1 MKRRWIQLIA
11 AAATTAALSLP
22 LVSCGGNPEK
32 TKLEYL
38 QKGDAYMKQQ
48 QFSSAAIEYRN
59 ALKVDPRYSDA
70 HYHLGKADMAMFQ
83 QDSQHNKLDQA
94 QLDIQAA
101 YKAFSAAVSNDANQL
116 DARVA
121 LAELILSAHA
131 EKEYYAA
138 TDDLNY
144 VLKQDPKNAEAHR
157 ALGALL
163 LAQKQYDPAI
173 QEFSKAAVL
182 APSNADAYVGIAV
195 TNMAMHRQDSPDDHH
210 LDDAQSNLKKA
221 IEVDPHAV
229 QAYLK
234 LADLYVLEKKPDQAE
249 GAVQDGINANPSL
262 VLLYDELSRFYLG
275 QNSPSKAVE
284 VLQSGIKANPSA
296 TQLYEDLAQLYF
308 RQKNIGQSE
317 QVLQTGIK
325 ANPSAV
331 PLYIGLAQLYESD
344 RKQSD
349 ADNVLTSLSSQMPN
363 STDAAIAIGN
373 FYRDLKKDD
382 RALSEY
388 QRGLSANP
396 KNTDLQESMV
406 DLYLTQGQTDSAA
419 KLDDELLRHFPNN
432 VMGLVDHGRVLL
444 AQGKQTDA
452 INALQK
458 VATEAPDSPAP
469 HFYLASAYLQNHDAA
484 QANNELQQTL
494 AQANNERQR
503 TGRPSPYLA
512 RALTALVSL
521 NSGQRKFSVAQLY
534 AQEFIKDNPTN
545 PGGHLMLGEALL
557 NLKQF
562 KQAADEFAAAQ
573 KLAPDNPAVNL
584 DLALLY
590 NAQGNSGDAEKQLQT
605 AMHEA
610 PANSAIVAAYARLLI
625 SEKQLPKASA
635 LVAQFVA
642 QNPNQAAAHY
652 LRGEVDLLQKN
663 DSAALAETQKSVQ
676 LDRNNEQAYIQLGI
690 IYHDQG
696 NRDAAIQ
703 AYQQGMALGSPSAA
717 IDTSIGSI
725 YMEEGN
731 LSKASTEFQQALT
744 IDPNFIV
751 AANNLAWIYAE
762 QDQNLDVALGLAQRA
777 KAQSPDI
784 PSFAD
789 TLAWVMFRK
798 GNYAGALPLLRDC
811 VEKDPSSAQFLYHL
825 GMVLVAD
832 GQKTEGKAK
841 LQAALEKNLDSQDAE
856 EARKTLSQ

>member
-1 MKRRWIQLIA
+1 MKRRWTQLIA
-11 AAATTAALSLP
+11 AATATVALSL
-22 LVSCGGNPEK
+22 LLISCGGNPQK
-32 TKLEYL
+32 AKLEYL

-70 HYHLGKADMAMFQ
+70 HYHLGKADLALFQ
-83 QDSQHNKLDQA
+83 EDTQHNKRDAAA
-94 QLDIQAA
+94 QDIQAA
-101 YKAFSAAVSNDANQL
+101 YKAFSAAVSSDPNQL

-163 LAQKQYDPAI
+163 LAQKQYAPAI

-182 APSNADAYVGIAV
+182 APSNADAYIGIAV
-195 TNMAMHRQDSPDDHH
+195 TNMAMHRQDNPGDHH

-234 LADLYVLEKKPDQAE
+234 LADLYLLEKKPDQAE
-249 GAVQDGINANPSL
+249 GAVQAGINANPSL

-275 QNSPSKAVE
+275 QNSPGKAEE

-308 RQKNIGQSE
+308 RQKDQAQAEQALQS
-317 QVLQTGIK
+317 GIK
-325 ANPSAV
+325 ANSSAV
-331 PLYIGLAQLYESD
+331 PLYIGLAQLYEAD
-344 RKQSD
+344 RKQAD
-349 ADNVLTSLSSQMPN
+349 AENTLTSLSNQMPN
-363 STDAAIAIGN
+363 SADAAIAIGN
-373 FYRDLKKDD
+373 FYREARMND
-382 RALSEY
+382 RALAEY

-396 KNTDLQESMV
+396 KSDNLQENII
-406 DLYLTQGQTDSAA
+406 DLYLTEGQTDSAA
-419 KLDDELLRHFPNN
+419 KFDDELLKHSPNS
-432 VMGLVDHGRVLL
+432 VLGLVDHGRVLL
-444 AQGKQTDA
+444 AQGKTADA

-458 VATEAPDSPAP
+458 VTTEAPNSPEA
-469 HFYLASAYLQNHDAA
+469 HYYLAGAYLQSHDAA

-503 TGRPSPYLA
+503 TGRPSPYLSK
-512 RALTALVSL
+512 ALTALVSI
-521 NSGQRKFSVAQLY
+521 NSGQGKFSVAQLY
-534 AQEFIKDNPTN
+534 AQEFIKDNPSN

-562 KQAADEFAAAQ
+562 KQAGDEFATAE

-584 DLALLY
+584 DSALLY
-590 NAQGNSGDAEKQLQT
+590 NAEGNSAQAEKQLQI

-610 PANSAIVAAYARLLI
+610 PANPAIVAAYANLLV
-625 SEKQLPKASA
+625 SEKQLPKANT
-635 LVAQFVA
+635 VVTQFLA

-652 LRGEVDLLQKN
+652 LMGKMDLLEKN

-676 LDRNNEQAYIQLGI
+676 LDPKNEQAYIQLGI

-703 AYQQGMALGSPSAA
+703 AYQQGMAVGSPSAQIA
-717 IDTSIGSI
+717 TAIGSI

-731 LSKASTEFQQALT
+731 LSKASAEFQQALS
-744 IDPNFIV
+744 IDPNFFV

-762 QDQNLDVALGLAQRA
+762 QNQNLDVALGLAQRA
-777 KAQSPDI
+777 KAQRPDV

-798 GNYAGALPLLRDC
+798 GNYTGAIPLLKDC
-811 VEKDPSSAQFLYHL
+811 VMKDPSSAQFLYHL

-841 LQAALEKNLDSQDAE
+841 LQAALQKNLDGQDAE
-856 EARKTLSQ
+856 QARKTLTQ